1 MLTLQLRLLLLAL
14 RVYARIPLPAR
25 MADRVGGESLSPS
38 RALRYLPLAGVA
50 VAVPAA
56 IVYACFALWL
66 PHAVAVLGAMLA
78 ALLLGGAV
86 HERGLCAWM
95 DAIGARSASPGAMAS
110 ASAGGGAGAVA
121 TGPGLPAVI
130 AIALTL
136 LARLEALSS
145 IDPSWI
151 AVVLVCAAAWSRGCA
166 VLVAS
171 AIGTMKPTAGDAVI
185 ALALAAAPLVAAV
198 VWTQDPTIFV
208 TSAALALVCAALV
221 RRQTRR
227 RLGAAGAAAAAAAA
241 AAATVAPDPGTPS
254 PGDEPAPQAD
264 PAEADALVSRR
275 AMNAVLGAVQVI
287 AELAFLVGVL
297 ATLSVA
303 EDVAEPEFS

>member
-1 MLTLQLRLLLLAL
+1 MLTLQLRLLLVAL
-14 RVYARIPLPAR
+14 RVYARIPLPAH
-25 MADRVGGESLSPS
+25 MADRAGGESLQPA

-56 IVYACFALWL
+56 IVYVCFALWL

-86 HERGLCAWM
+86 HERGLCAWL
-95 DAIGARSASPGAMAS
+95 DALEARSASLGATAS
-110 ASAGGGAGAVA
+110 ACAGSGAGAGA
-121 TGPGLPAVI
+121 TSPGLPAVI

-136 LARLEALSS
+136 LARLEMLSS

-151 AVVLVCAAAWSRGCA
+151 ALVLVCAAVWSRGCA

-171 AIGTMKPTAGDAVI
+171 ALGTMKPTARDTVI
-185 ALALAAAPLVAAV
+185 ALALGAAPLVAAAA
-198 VWTQDPTIFV
+198 WTQDPTIFV
-208 TSAALALVCAALV
+208 TAAALALVCAALV

-227 RLGAAGAAAAAAAA
+227 RLGASGAAAAAASAA
-241 AAATVAPDPGTPS
+241 RDPGARSPGGEPDPQES
-254 PGDEPAPQAD
+254 
-264 PAEADALVSRR
+264 PAEADALASRR

-287 AELAFLVGVL
+287 AELAFLIGVL

>member
-1 MLTLQLRLLLLAL
+1 MLTLQLRLLLVAL

-25 MADRVGGESLSPS
+25 MADRVGGESLSPT

-86 HERGLCAWM
+86 HERGLGAWL
-95 DAIGARSASPGAMAS
+95 DAAEFRSASAGAMAS
-110 ASAGGGAGAVA
+110 ASAGGGGGAA
-121 TGPGLPAVI
+121 SPGLPAVI

-136 LARLEALSS
+136 LARLETLSS

-151 AVVLVCAAAWSRGCA
+151 ALVLVCAAAWSRGCA

-171 AIGTMKPTAGDAVI
+171 AIGTMKPTAGDTVI
-185 ALALAAAPLVAAV
+185 ALALAAAPLVASA
-198 VWTQDPTIFV
+198 VWTQDPAIFV
-208 TSAALALVCAALV
+208 TAAALALVCAALV
-221 RRQTRR
+221 RRQTRKH
-227 RLGAAGAAAAAAAA
+227 LGASVAAAAGA
-241 AAATVAPDPGTPS
+241 TCAPDSRTPS
-254 PGDEPAPQAD
+254 PGNEPGPQDAL
-264 PAEADALVSRR
+264 AEADTPARR
-275 AMNAVLGAVQVI
+275 RTMNAVLGAVQVI
-287 AELAFLVGVL
+287 AELAFLIGVL